1 MELFMNGN
9 SSGARIVGA
18 AMTILRQSLF
28 VVAALVLVAGCA
40 GGAGASAPPAP
51 TDGRPVMTE
60 DQAVAA
66 VIANEPR
73 LAGIARRDPEMI
85 GQSSWYEVVPA
96 SGVGA
101 FIVTVRIG
109 WGDCQAGCIDEHTWV
124 YAVLPDGTVNLQSD
138 GGGQVPDTAW
148 PAPGADGQEGR
159 TGVHVT
165 ALAGPVCPVE
175 TVPPDPACEPKPV
188 PNVRIAIL
196 DANGGDHGGVLDATG
211 QLFVELEPGAYAVN
225 AEGVPGFMNGPEAQR
240 AVVKDGLVT
249 EVSLVY
255 DTGIR

>member
-1 MELFMNGN
+1 M
-9 SSGARIVGA
+9 SIKR
-18 AMTILRQSLF
+18 SLLLI
-28 VVAALVLVAGCA
+28 AALVLVAGC
-40 GGAGASAPPAP
+40 GGAGATEPPAP
-51 TDGRPVMTE
+51 TNGGPVTTE
-60 DQAVAA
+60 DQALAA
-66 VIANEPR
+66 VIEHEPR
-73 LAGIARRDPEMI
+73 LAGIAQRDPEMI

-101 FIVTVRIG
+101 FIVTARIG

-124 YAVLPDGTVNLQSD
+124 YAVLPDGTVSLQSD

-148 PAPGADGQEGR
+148 PAPGAGGQEGR

-196 DANGGDHGGVLDATG
+196 DANSDDHGGVLDATG
-211 QLFVELEPGAYAVN
+211 RLFVELKPGAYTIN
-225 AEGVPGFMNGPEAQR
+225 ADGVAGFMNGPEAQR
-240 AVVKDGLVT
+240 AIVEEGRIT
-249 EVSLVY
+249 EVTLTY